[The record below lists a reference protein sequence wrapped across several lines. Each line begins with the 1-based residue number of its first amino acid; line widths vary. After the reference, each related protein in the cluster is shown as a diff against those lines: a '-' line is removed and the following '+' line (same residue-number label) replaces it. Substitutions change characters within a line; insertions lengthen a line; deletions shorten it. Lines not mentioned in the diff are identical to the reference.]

1 MYWAQFKFSLCTKLQ
16 VPSPRAREGTCAQS
30 VQAKRLKVREEECV
44 VPTFAACAPVL
55 ASDRLSELE
64 PVATQKKAPARRKNR
79 RWLMPKLLLLF
90 ACAVLIMFIGA
101 ILMMEKELRRV
112 GLFGTAS
119 LPLRSPAQAQAPS
132 ALLPE
137 GTTRETKPAPP
148 ATEEITPEDRKQLD
162 DILRARGGK

>member
-1 MYWAQFKFSLCTKLQ
+1 
-16 VPSPRAREGTCAQS
+16 
-30 VQAKRLKVREEECV
+30 
-44 VPTFAACAPVL
+44 
-55 ASDRLSELE
+55 
-64 PVATQKKAPARRKNR
+64 
-79 RWLMPKLLLLF
+79 MPKLLLLF

-112 GLFGTAS
+112 GLFGTES
-119 LPLRSPAQAQAPS
+119 TPLRSPAQAQAPP

-162 DILRARGGK
+162 DILRARGRK

>member
-1 MYWAQFKFSLCTKLQ
+1 MPKHWRKALSWDWWAD
-16 VPSPRAREGTCAQS
+16 
-30 VQAKRLKVREEECV
+30 V
-44 VPTFAACAPVL
+44 VPTFATRTPVL
-55 ASDRLSELE
+55 ASARLLELE

-79 RWLMPKLLLLF
+79 RWLMPKLLLLL
-90 ACAVLIMFIGA
+90 ACVVLIMFIGA

-112 GLFGTAS
+112 GLFGTES
-119 LPLRSPAQAQAPS
+119 TPIRSPTQAQAPS

-148 ATEEITPEDRKQLD
+148 ATEEITPDDRKQLD